1 MTKSHCLSIGLLC
14 LVTIALNGQS
24 GTLDTTFDG
33 DGIVTRD
40 IASFDYGVGAV
51 LQPDGKILT
60 AVNTNGGTNGDFSVV
75 RCLQYG
81 TLDESFGIGGVVLA
95 DRDISAE
102 RAHALVLQPDG
113 RIVVA
118 GEAQANG
125 QYDFA
130 VLRLLPDGTP
140 DSTFGTNGWTVTDL
154 GSTFEFPNC
163 VALQS
168 DGKIVM
174 AGRVADGFNSNFAM
188 VRYTPD
194 GVLDTFFGVDG
205 IVNTNIRDEDEATS
219 IIIEPDDQIILGGY
233 SSVAASGDFT
243 LARYNTDG
251 TLDKF
256 FGNGGKVLTDLENV
270 NGSDFI
276 KAMVLQPDGKIIAA
290 GNANN
295 VNIELT
301 SDAGMVRYEEDGDL
315 DMTFGIGGIYIVSLG
330 SKTDIYGIA
339 LQPNGKILLTGN
351 SDVMGFE
358 KRILL
363 ARFRPEGGLDTTFGN
378 QGIITT
384 GFPGDR
390 ESASSVLVQPDSK
403 IVIAGTQG
411 TQNNYDLT
419 LLRYIADFV
428 LTANITP
435 LNCYGIADAA
445 ITIDASGGV
454 APYTYSL
461 NGVDFQASNV
471 FSDLGP
477 GTYSITIKDSNG
489 DGVTGTYG
497 PITIDDVPAPPAVI
511 VYAEA
516 DSDQIIIEIEGSP
529 DGYLYSID
537 GGITFQSENLFTDLA
552 DGTYTVVVLDP
563 NGCTIH
569 TEQVHISTLGIATLR
584 YNLPFTISPNPT
596 SGLIQLDLRDV
607 EANELQCYITDIA
620 GREVYSASL
629 NKGGQFIVN
638 LDLNNLG
645 NGSYLLRIYD
655 GRRWGVKKLVVAR

>member
-1 MTKSHCLSIGLLC
+1 MTKSHCLSIAFYC

-24 GTLDTTFDG
+24 GMLDPTFDG

-40 IASFDYGVGAV
+40 IASYDYGVGAV

-75 RCLQYG
+75 RCLPDG
-81 TLDESFGIGGVVLA
+81 TLDDSFGIGGVVLA

-118 GEAQANG
+118 GEAQVNG

-140 DSTFGTNGWTVTDL
+140 DSTFGINGWTVTDL

-174 AGRVADGFNSNFAM
+174 AGRVADGFNSNFGMA
-188 VRYTPD
+188 RYTTE
-194 GVLDTFFGVDG
+194 GELDTLFGVHG

-219 IIIEPDDQIILGGY
+219 IIIEPDDQIILGGF

-243 LARYNTDG
+243 LVRYNTDG

-256 FGNGGKVLTDLENV
+256 FGNGGKVLTDLENT

-276 KAMVLQPDGKIIAA
+276 KALVRQPDGKIIAA

-384 GFPGDR
+384 GFTGDR

-403 IVIAGTQG
+403 IVVAGAQG
-411 TQNNYDLT
+411 SQSNYDLT
-419 LLRYIADFV
+419 LIRYIADFV
-428 LTANITP
+428 LTATVTP
-435 LNCYGIADAA
+435 LVCFDVADAV
-445 ITIDASGGV
+445 ISIDASGGV

-461 NGVDFQASNV
+461 NGGSFQESNV
-471 FSDLGP
+471 FNYLEA
-477 GTYSITIKDSNG
+477 GTYTITIKDSNG
-489 DGVTGTYG
+489 EGVTATYG
-497 PITIDDVPAPPAVI
+497 PIEITDIPAPPVVTVFAD
-511 VYAEA
+511 A
-516 DSDQIIIEIEGSP
+516 DSDQILIEIEGNP

-537 GGITFQSENLFTDLA
+537 GGDNFQSENLFTELE
-552 DGTYTVVVLDP
+552 DGLYKVVVIDLS
-563 NGCTIH
+563 GCIIH
-569 TEQVHISTLGIATLR
+569 SEQVIISTLGIATLR
-584 YNLPFTISPNPT
+584 NDLPFILSPNPT
-596 SGLIQLDLRDV
+596 TGWIQLDLRDV
-607 EANELQCYITDIA
+607 EANELQCRITDIA
-620 GREVYSASL
+620 GREVYGALL
-629 NKGGQFIVN
+629 NKSNQSIVN
-638 LDLNNLG
+638 LDVSNLG
-645 NGSYLLRIYD
+645 TGSYLLRVYD
-655 GRRWGVKKLVVAR
+655 GNRWGVKKLVVVR